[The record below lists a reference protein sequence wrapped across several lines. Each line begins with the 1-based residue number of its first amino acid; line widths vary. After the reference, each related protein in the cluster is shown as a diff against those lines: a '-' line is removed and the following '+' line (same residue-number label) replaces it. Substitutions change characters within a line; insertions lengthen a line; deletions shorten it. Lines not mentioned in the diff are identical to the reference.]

1 MNKYSTLIKLLL
13 FLSVTNTQLL
23 AQKKLYINEILASN
37 SKGITDETGK
47 AEDWFEIYNPGDQ
60 PVDIAN
66 YCLTDNASN
75 HKKFQVPANF
85 SAQTTIPAKGFLIIW
100 ASSSPARGPLH
111 TSFGLSASGEFVGI
125 YSPSDETIDEKS
137 FGPQQEDVSFG
148 RSADGGPDWA
158 YYSAP
163 SPRAS
168 NATGTIQLTKLAV
181 PVFSHTAG
189 FQNSDFSL
197 GITSAGNDPTVTIW
211 YTTDGSEPVNNSAA
225 TSWQYKN
232 RYNENGTSGQQL
244 VAKGV
249 DAGLSVETNS
259 SISYSG
265 PISITD
271 RRNEPNR
278 VAMKTSSIAFE
289 PAYLPATPIYKG
301 TVIKAKA
308 FKEGF
313 IPSETVTK
321 TYFINSEG
329 PKYPV
334 PVISVSTN
342 ERSLFD
348 YTDGLYT
355 PGRRFDLYRQA
366 SPSVAAW
373 SCTEGSFSG
382 DGDLWER
389 RGTFEFFD
397 HSNRLNQ
404 DISFRIHGGCTR
416 SLPEK
421 TLRLYSDTDFN
432 LSIFPEKL
440 TLFPKRLLLRNS
452 GNDNGSTMFRDAF
465 YQKVVR
471 NLSFDTQLSRPS
483 VVFLNSEYWGIHTIT
498 ERYDRFY
505 LAKKYGVDKDNVD
518 LISIEDSEV
527 EEGDNVKFNELIT
540 FVNNNPLSNT
550 INYNNL
556 KNLIDIDNF
565 TDYEI
570 AEIFCGNVDWPQK
583 NSRLWRTKVPNMAA
597 DAPYGQD
604 GKWRWMLFD
613 TDLSL
618 GSGFSVSH
626 NYFPEATDAQR
637 SILAT
642 LFKKLLENS
651 EYKRYFLA
659 RLADLLNTTFL
670 SSRSISILASVKAQ
684 YEPLMQEHIAR
695 WKSPATMEAWNANVT
710 SIQNFITNRPGFYRD
725 NVRTQFGSSYQNLS
739 LTVNVSDPNRGYVK
753 VNSITIAPATDGIGS
768 NPYPWNGIYFQNVPL
783 KLTAIAKLGSRFL
796 RWEDSNGTANT
807 DPEITLTPLTSALSY
822 KAFYEES
829 ALPVVLT
836 YFDAKKENKKVGIRW
851 ETTEEKENDFFEVE
865 RSPDARYWTS
875 IAKIDGL
882 FSSKGQKKYET
893 ADQQPFEGLNY
904 YRLKQVDRDGTTTFS
919 RIISV
924 DMGKIGI
931 VNLWPNPVVDF
942 LHVSI
947 DDLANGAEFEIT
959 DINGISV
966 TKFRKM
972 SANNAVS
979 IPVVNLATGIYILK
993 IKGHDGSSVSSKF
1006 IKQ

>member
-1 MNKYSTLIKLLL
+1 MNKFSTTTNFFLIFCLITSPLI
-13 FLSVTNTQLL
+13 
-23 AQKKLYINEILASN
+23 AQKSLYINEIMASN
-37 SKGITDETGK
+37 ANGITDESNK
-47 AEDWFEIYNPGDQ
+47 HEDWFEIYNSGDQ

-66 YCLTDNASN
+66 YYLTDNASN
-75 HKKFQVPANF
+75 HKKFQVPANS

-100 ASSSPARGPLH
+100 ASSAVSRGPLH
-111 TSFGLSASGEFVGI
+111 TSFSLSASGEFVGI
-125 YSPSDETIDEKS
+125 YSPDDQVIDEKA
-137 FGPQQEDVSFG
+137 FGPQKEDISFG
-148 RSADGGPDWA
+148 RKADGGQDWA
-158 YYSAP
+158 YFSVS
-163 SPRAS
+163 SPRAG
-168 NATGTIQLTKLAV
+168 NATGTVQLIKLAV
-181 PVFSHTAG
+181 PVFSHAAG
-189 FQNSDFSL
+189 FQTTNFALS
-197 GITSAGNDPTVTIW
+197 ITSADNDPTVKIW
-211 YTTDGSEPVNNSAA
+211 YTTDGSEPVDNAAA
-225 TSWQYKN
+225 TSWSYKN
-232 RYNENGTSGQQL
+232 RYNENGTSSQQQ

-249 DAGLSVETNS
+249 DDGLSSDVFASVAYT
-259 SISYSG
+259 I
-265 PISITD
+265 PIPIAD
-271 RRNEPNR
+271 RKNEPNR
-278 VAMKTSSIAFE
+278 VSVKTSSIAFD
-289 PAYLPATPIYKG
+289 PTYLPLIPIYKG

-313 IPSETVTK
+313 LPSETVTK
-321 TYFINSEG
+321 TYFINASG
-329 PKYPV
+329 TKYPV

-342 ERSLFD
+342 ERSLFS

-355 PGRRFDLYRQA
+355 PGRRFDLYRQGN
-366 SPSVAAW
+366 PNVAAW
-373 SCTEGSFSG
+373 SCTEGNFSG

-389 RGTFEFFD
+389 RGTVEFFD
-397 HSNRLNQ
+397 NGNTLNQ
-404 DISFRIHGGCTR
+404 DIAFRIHGGCTR

-432 LSIFPEKL
+432 FNVFPEKP

-465 YQKVVR
+465 YQTVVR

-550 INYNNL
+550 VNYNNL
-556 KNLIDIDNF
+556 KNLVDIDNF

-583 NSRLWRTKVPNMAA
+583 NSRLWRTKVPNTAV

-651 EYKRYFLA
+651 EYRRYFLA

-670 SSRSISILASVKAQ
+670 SSRSTSILANVKAQ
-684 YEPLMQEHIAR
+684 YEPLMPEHIAR
-695 WKSPATMEAWNANVT
+695 WKSPATFEIWNSNVT
-710 SIQNFITNRPGFYRD
+710 SIQNFVTNRPAFYRD
-725 NVRTQFGSSYQNLS
+725 NVRTQFGSSYQNLN
-739 LTVNVSDPNRGYVK
+739 LTVNVSDPNLGYVK
-753 VNSITIAPATDGIGS
+753 VNSINIVPTTDGIS
-768 NPYPWNGIYFQNVPL
+768 ANPYPWTGIYFQNVPL
-783 KLTAIAKLGSRFL
+783 KLTAIAKSGSRFL
-796 RWEDSNGTANT
+796 RWEDSNGIVSTN
-807 DPEITLTPLTSALSY
+807 PEVNITPGNSTLSY

-829 ALPVVLT
+829 ALPVVLSYFEARKDNRNIMIQWKTT
-836 YFDAKKENKKVGIRW
+836 Y
-851 ETTEEKENDFFEVE
+851 EKNNDFFEVE
-865 RSPDARYWTS
+865 RSGDARGWTV
-875 IAKIDGL
+875 IAKIDGSD
-882 FSSKGQKKYET
+882 SSNISKKYQT
-893 ADQQPFEGLNY
+893 IDKQPSEGVNY
-904 YRLKQVDRDGTTTFS
+904 YRLRQVDRDRTTTYS
-919 RIISV
+919 RIVSV

-931 VNLWPNPVVDF
+931 DNLWPNPVVDF
-942 LHVSI
+942 LHVKI
-947 DDLANGAEFEIT
+947 DSSKEAEFEIT
-959 DINGISV
+959 DINGMSV

-972 SANNAVS
+972 SANNAVI
-979 IPVVNLATGIYILK
+979 IPVGNLATGIYILK
-993 IKGHDGSSVSSKF
+993 IKDQNGSRVSSKF